1 MLDKRLIRDDPD
13 MIRRALSSRR
23 AEVDLDKL
31 LALDKEMLQNLQT
44 GDELKHERNVKSD
57 EIAGKKRAG
66 EEMEALLQDMKDI
79 SGRIKK
85 LEARDKELDAEI
97 LRLLLLL
104 PNVPHQS
111 VPVGRGQEDNVAVRT
126 YGVIEEPYFEIV
138 PHWEIGE
145 RLGLLDLEGGRK
157 IAGRGFVA
165 FRGDGAWLC
174 RALINLM
181 LDMHREQGY
190 EEVLVPYLVNREAMT
205 GTGQL
210 PKFAEELYFCEVD
223 ELFLIPTSE
232 VPVTNLYR
240 DTFLEPASLPIKMT
254 AFSPCFRREAGSY
267 GADTRG
273 LLRVHQFDK
282 VEMVKIVH
290 PDRSYAELELLVDDA
305 RAVLVVLGLPHRV
318 VELCTADL
326 GFSAAKCYDL
336 EVYAPGVKKWLEVSS
351 CSNFEAFQARRAN
364 IKLKKTPGEK
374 HRFAHTLNGSGLA
387 LPRIVAGIFECFQT
401 PTGRIRI
408 PEKLVPYMQGRE
420 FLG

>member
-13 MIRRALSSRR
+13 VIRLALESRQ
-23 AEVDLDKL
+23 ADLDLDKL
-31 LALDKEMLQNLQT
+31 LALDKEMLQNLQA

-57 EIAGKKRAG
+57 DIAVKKRAG
-66 EEMEALLQDMKDI
+66 EDAAELLQGMKDI
-79 SGRIKK
+79 SRRIKE
-85 LEARDKELDAEI
+85 LEARDKELSAK
-97 LRLLLLL
+97 LNQLLMML
-104 PNVPHQS
+104 PNVPHHS
-111 VPVGRGQEDNVAVRT
+111 VPRGRGEEGNVVVRT
-126 YGVIEEPYFEIV
+126 CGKIEEPYFEIK

-145 RLGLLDLEGGRK
+145 SLGLLDLEGGRK
-157 IAGRGFVA
+157 IAGRGFIA
-165 FRGDGAWLC
+165 FRGDGALLC

-181 LDMHREQGY
+181 LDMHLDQGY
-190 EEVLVPYLVNREAMT
+190 EEVLVPYLANREAMT

-210 PKFAEELYFCEVD
+210 PKFAEDLYHCEVD
-223 ELFLIPTSE
+223 DLFLIPTSE

-240 DTFLEPASLPIKMT
+240 DTFIEIETLPVKLT
-254 AFSPCFRREAGSY
+254 AFSPCFRREAGNY

-290 PDRSYAELELLVDDA
+290 PDRSYEELELLLDDA
-305 RAVLVVLGLPHRV
+305 RAVLAALGLPYRV
-318 VELCTADL
+318 LELCTADL

-336 EVYAPGVKKWLEVSS
+336 EIYAPGVKKWLEVSS

-401 PTGRIRI
+401 PTGRIKI

>member
-1 MLDKRLIRDDPD
+1 MLDKRLIRDNPD
-13 MIRRALSSRR
+13 IIKRALESRR
-23 AEVDLDKL
+23 AEVDLEKL
-31 LALDKEMLQNLQT
+31 LSLDREMLQVLQA
-44 GDELKHERNVKSD
+44 GDALKHERNVKSD
-57 EIAGKKRAG
+57 EIARKKRTG
-66 EEMEALLQDMKDI
+66 EETAALLKEMKDI
-79 SGRIKK
+79 SGRIKE
-85 LEARDKELDAEI
+85 LEARDKELDSE
-97 LRLLLLL
+97 LSRLLLIL
-104 PNVPHQS
+104 PNVPHGS
-111 VPVGRGQEDNVAVRT
+111 VPVGRGPEDNVVVRT
-126 YGVIEEPYFEIV
+126 HGVIEEPFFEIE
-138 PHWEIGE
+138 PHWQIGE

-157 IAGRGFVA
+157 IAGRGFIA
-165 FRGDGAWLC
+165 FRGDGALLC

-181 LDMHREQGY
+181 LDMHRDQGY

-210 PKFAEELYFCEVD
+210 PKFAEELYLCEVD

-240 DTFLEPASLPIKMT
+240 DTFIDPASLPVKMT

-290 PDRSYAELELLVDDA
+290 PDRSYDELELLLEDA
-305 RAVLVVLGLPHRV
+305 RAVLDALGLPHRV
-318 VELCTADL
+318 VKLCTADL

-336 EVYAPGVKKWLEVSS
+336 EVFAPGVGKWLEVSS

-364 IKLKKTPGEK
+364 IKLKKAPGEK
-374 HRFAHTLNGSGLA
+374 YRFAHTLNGSGLA